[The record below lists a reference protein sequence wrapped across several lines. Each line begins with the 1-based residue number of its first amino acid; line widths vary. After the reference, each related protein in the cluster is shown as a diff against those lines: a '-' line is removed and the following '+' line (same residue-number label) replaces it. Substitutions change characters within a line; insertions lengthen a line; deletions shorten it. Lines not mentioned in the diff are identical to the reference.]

1 VQPLWKIGSPGGT
14 RGESVPASV
23 GGRRDLD
30 SIPGWG
36 RAPGGGHGN
45 PLQYFCL
52 EKPMDRG
59 AWWAIVLGVTKSQTR
74 LSTRA
79 CIVCL
84 KVAKREGL

>member
-1 VQPLWKIGSPGGT
+1 MVLAGKSA
-14 RGESVPASV
+14 PANA

-30 SIPGWG
+30 SIPGCG

-52 EKPMDRG
+52 EHPMDRG
-59 AWWAIVLGVTKSQTR
+59 AWWAIVLGVTKSETR